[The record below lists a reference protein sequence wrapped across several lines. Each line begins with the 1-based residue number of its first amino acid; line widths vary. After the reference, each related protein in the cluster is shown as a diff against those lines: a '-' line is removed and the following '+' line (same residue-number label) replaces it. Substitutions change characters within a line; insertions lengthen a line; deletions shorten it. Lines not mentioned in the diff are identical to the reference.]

1 MALNADFYP
10 YHSNEH
16 SQYNASA
23 CCLYGYNGFRINEEA
38 IVKSKIGEIATRILS
53 IDNDMSAL
61 ELDDTILKGDIPRI
75 RDFSRSLSNL
85 SSEELDIKIYE
96 LNKEIKK
103 IENKESKLSSLDLCG
118 LIASTI
124 GVYDDNPYIPFGFAF
139 FKIISSVL
147 NSNDISS
154 KNIDKIK
161 STLLGT
167 QTETLLIKRTKSRM

>member
-1 MALNADFYP
+1 MNQ
-10 YHSNEH
+10 S
-16 SQYNASA
+16 
-23 CCLYGYNGFRINEEA
+23 
-38 IVKSKIGEIATRILS
+38 
-53 IDNDMSAL
+53 
-61 ELDDTILKGDIPRI
+61 
-75 RDFSRSLSNL
+75 DFSPYVLEAVLLWPYNEIRSQGIL
-85 SSEELDIKIYE
+85 E
-96 LNKEIKK
+96 EIKK
-103 IENKESKLSSLDLCG
+103 IENKESKLSSLVLCG

-124 GVYDDNPYIPFGFAF
+124 GVYDDNPYIPYGFAF

>member
-1 MALNADFYP
+1 
-10 YHSNEH
+10 
-16 SQYNASA
+16 
-23 CCLYGYNGFRINEEA
+23 
-38 IVKSKIGEIATRILS
+38 
-53 IDNDMSAL
+53 
-61 ELDDTILKGDIPRI
+61 I

>member
-1 MALNADFYP
+1 MPLEWAMALNADFYP

-61 ELDDTILKGDIPRI
+61 ELDDAILKGDIPRI

-103 IENKESKLSSLDLCG
+103 
-118 LIASTI
+118 
-124 GVYDDNPYIPFGFAF
+124 
-139 FKIISSVL
+139 
-147 NSNDISS
+147 
-154 KNIDKIK
+154 
-161 STLLGT
+161 
-167 QTETLLIKRTKSRM
+167 